1 MSEAPVK
8 CVAVRGADDQRAAEL
23 RSMLERHDGLYPGI
37 SVWFRRRVLPEICG
51 GGRIVLCVEFE
62 ERIVAEA
69 ILKLRGAS
77 AKLCSFYV
85 EPGVRRTGVAADL
98 LATALARA
106 RARRCSDIHFTIGE
120 DGAGEH
126 ARYFEQF
133 GFSFC
138 GSLGQ
143 RYRKGVDE
151 WVYRAKVNS
160 ADAALLSWRRL
171 RMLRHRA
178 EPTALAGD
186 WREAFISCGLEPKEM
201 QLPLPGCR

>member
-1 MSEAPVK
+1 
-8 CVAVRGADDQRAAEL
+8 
-23 RSMLERHDGLYPGI
+23 MLERHDGLYPGI
-37 SVWFRRRVLPEICG
+37 SVWFRRRVLPEIWG

-62 ERIVAEA
+62 ERVVAEA

-120 DGAGEH
+120 DGASEH
-126 ARYFEQF
+126 ASYFEQF

-138 GSLGQ
+138 GNLGQ

-151 WVYRAKVNS
+151 WVYRAKVGV
-160 ADAALLSWRRL
+160 ADAALLRWKRMRVFGHSVVPAAPGRGWR
-171 RMLRHRA
+171 
-178 EPTALAGD
+178 D
-186 WREAFISCGLEPKEM
+186 AFISCGIEPKEA